1 MRGMRLALRRTW
13 GRRWWPIVDGIVVDK
28 RRLEKRR
35 VRGGEYRY
43 YLTIVIDE
51 YLVEVPNS
59 AADAVRVRIAELD
72 TDVPKVLQNGVDG
85 RNKKVRVHL
94 NGNATKAVFAAD
106 PRESAAQRKR
116 RDRLRRERSDE
127 RFRRQEEP

>member
-59 AADAVRVRIAELD
+59 AGDAVRVRIAELD

-106 PRESAAQRKR
+106 PREPAAQRKR